1 MTVAGPQAER
11 LVARAREALARERA
25 SACLLSPEGVYLFCN
40 EAWDAF
46 AERNGGA
53 PSCLGSAVVGRTW
66 REFVSGDPVLAVLA
80 RVLDAAMRGA
90 PRTVPGQ
97 CNSPTLGREMA
108 STYQAVRTDQG
119 EVVAVAVVHAIV
131 REVPIELLHRPHD
144 PEHTRYFDR
153 AGILHMCC
161 SCRRVQQV
169 ADRARWDFVPGYVA
183 AMPASAS
190 HTYCRT
196 CFDLHFAAMKLAD
209 GSREEGESPV
219 AGRLRAPAPDR
230 NQPA

>member
-1 MTVAGPQAER
+1 M
-11 LVARAREALARERA
+11 ARARQALAHERE
-25 SACLLSPEGVYLFCN
+25 SACILSPEGVYLFCN

-53 PSCLGSAVVGRTW
+53 PGCLGAAVVGRPW
-66 REFVSGDPVLAVLA
+66 QDFVSGEPVRSVLA

-108 STYQAVRTDQG
+108 STYQAIRTQEG
-119 EVVAVAVVHAIV
+119 EVLAVAVVHAIV
-131 REVPIELLHRPHD
+131 REVPIELLHHPHD
-144 PEHTRYFDR
+144 PEHTLYFDR
-153 AGILHMCC
+153 GGLLHMCC

-169 ADRARWDFVPGYVA
+169 ADHARWDFVPGYVA

-196 CFDLHFAAMKLAD
+196 CFDLHFAAMKLA
-209 GSREEGESPV
+209 GES
-219 AGRLRAPAPDR
+219 AGDAGVPGAGPAQGEGAR
-230 NQPA
+230 SKPAGVK